1 MGEPT
6 LELEKQLE
14 PVIDKLGAKVFEEK
28 WRESEDRVMK
38 RLEERMTK
46 EMPNRFTPGGEV
58 KSESGFK
65 SFGEFLRAVKGSR
78 SDSRLKALGEGTDSA
93 GGFLVPEEFKAT
105 LLARS
110 LERSLVRPYA
120 TKIPMRTDTINI
132 PKVVDTT
139 HASNLYG
146 GIIAYWLEEAGSKTL
161 SEPVFGNVKLIAKK
175 LTGYTY
181 ASDELLADS
190 AIALESLLAQQFGA
204 AISWFEDLAFLRG
217 TGVGEPYGIH
227 NSGAVIDGTR
237 APTTATVS
245 LADLST
251 CMSRLYPDS
260 LYAPSTIWIMS
271 PAVLTQLIQLVS
283 TVITWMPVGTGGGM
297 VGGGAATR
305 IPATIMGMPYR
316 VTEKMPTLG
325 TQGDIGLYD
334 LSYYLIGDRQD
345 LRIDTSTHARFTT
358 DETAWRFVE
367 RVDGQSWVD
376 SAFTPYNSGAT
387 LSPYVQLITSTT

>member
-14 PVIDKLGAKVFEEK
+14 PVIDKLGTKVFEEK
-28 WRESEDRVMK
+28 WRESEARTIE
-38 RLEERMTK
+38 RIEERLSK

-65 SFGEFLRAVKGSR
+65 SFGEFLRAVKGNR
-78 SDSRLKALGEGTDSA
+78 TDSRLKALGEGTDSA
-93 GGFLVPEEFKAT
+93 GGFLVPEEFRAQ

-110 LERSLVRPYA
+110 LERSVVRPYA

-132 PKVVDTT
+132 PKVLDTT
-139 HASNLYG
+139 HTSSVYG
-146 GIIAYWLEEAGSKTL
+146 GVIAYWTEEAGSKTAVD
-161 SEPVFGNVKLIAKK
+161 PVFGSIKLIAKK

-190 AIALESLLAQQFGA
+190 AIGLEALLAQQFGGA
-204 AISWFEDLAFLRG
+204 LGWYEDLAFLRG
-217 TGVGEPYGIH
+217 TGVGQPHGVFT
-227 NSGAVIDGTR
+227 SGAVIGATR

-245 LADLST
+245 MADLSSIM
-251 CMSRLYPDS
+251 CRLYPDS
-260 LYAPSTIWIMS
+260 LYSPSTIWIIS
-271 PAVLTQLIQLVS
+271 PAVLTQLVQLVS
-283 TVITWMPVGTGGGM
+283 TVITWLPGQVG
-297 VGGGAATR
+297 VGGGAAGR
-305 IPATIMGMPYR
+305 IPATILGMPYK
-316 VTEKMPTLG
+316 VTEKAPTLG

-345 LRIDTSTHARFTT
+345 LRIDTSIHARFTT

-376 SAFTPYNSGAT
+376 QTFTPYNGGST
-387 LSPYVQLITSTT
+387 LSPFVQLITSTT